1 MKININFDWAVLT
14 SIFTMFL
21 YWCGYCYYIGYL
33 SFYHHNLDAFDIPVA
48 STVIQGML
56 TGYKAW
62 CPLVAILIIFSYIS
76 SISKKQWL
84 YWIVRGIGLTV
95 NLLIII
101 YSLSLYYLVNYLRKL
116 NIRVKT
122 KEFLRKRTPSIL
134 KLIWQKI
141 AQFFIMCGKLIYKK
155 DKEVEVTTTG
165 LLTKLNLTQPQI
177 KKSIFEDDESKS
189 TSQNFDFDFS
199 FFVHYSILLVLLL
212 AMIKGLQV
220 GQDLI
225 NRGKEVAKERF
236 TLTQSYVGRDQP
248 NGDLGIY
255 PQVEVDG
262 VTTKEKLFLTTM
274 CLKSL
279 CLVTDEN
286 KNAKIYEAK
295 QIKVMNQQV
304 EKILEK

>member
-33 SFYHHNLDAFDIPVA
+33 SFYKHNLDAFDIPVA
-48 STVIQGML
+48 STVIQGMI

-62 CPLVAILIIFSYIS
+62 CPLVAILIIFSYVS

-84 YWIVRGIGLTV
+84 YWLIRGIGLTT
-95 NLLIII
+95 NLFIII

-116 NIRVKT
+116 NIKVKT
-122 KEFLRKRTPSIL
+122 KEFLRKSTPSIL
-134 KLIWQKI
+134 KLIWQKTTHFLI
-141 AQFFIMCGKLIYKK
+141 TCGKKIYKK
-155 DKEVEVTTTG
+155 DKEIEVTTTG

-212 AMIKGLQV
+212 AMIKGLEV
-220 GQDLI
+220 GQELI
-225 NRGKEVAKERF
+225 NKGKEVAKERF

-248 NGDLGIY
+248 NRDLSIY

-262 VTTKEKLFLTTM
+262 VTTNEKLFLTTM

-279 CLVTDEN
+279 CLVTDQN

-295 QIKVMNQQV
+295 QIKVMNQ
-304 EKILEK
+304 EITD

>member
-14 SIFTMFL
+14 SIFTMIL

-33 SFYHHNLDAFDIPVA
+33 SFYNHNLDAFDIPVA
-48 STVIQGML
+48 STVIQGMI

-62 CPLVAILIIFSYIS
+62 CPLVAILIIFSYVS

-84 YWIVRGIGLTV
+84 YWLIRGIGLTT

-116 NIRVKT
+116 NIKVKT
-122 KEFLRKRTPSIL
+122 KEFSRKSTPSIV

-155 DKEVEVTTTG
+155 DKEIETTTTG
-165 LLTKLNLTQPQI
+165 VLTKLNLTQPQI
-177 KKSIFEDDESKS
+177 KKNIFEDDESKS

-199 FFVHYSILLVLLL
+199 FFVHYSILVVLLL
-212 AMIKGLQV
+212 AALKGLEA
-220 GQDLI
+220 GQELI
-225 NRGKEVAKERF
+225 NKGKEVAKEGF

-248 NGDLGIY
+248 NLDLGIY

-262 VTTKEKLFLTTM
+262 VKTNEKLFLTTM

-279 CLVTDEN
+279 CLVTDQN

-295 QIKVMNQQV
+295 QIKVMNQKV
-304 EKILEK
+304 TD

>member
-1 MKININFDWAVLT
+1 
-14 SIFTMFL
+14 
-21 YWCGYCYYIGYL
+21 
-33 SFYHHNLDAFDIPVA
+33 
-48 STVIQGML
+48 
-56 TGYKAW
+56 
-62 CPLVAILIIFSYIS
+62 
-76 SISKKQWL
+76 
-84 YWIVRGIGLTV
+84 
-95 NLLIII
+95 
-101 YSLSLYYLVNYLRKL
+101 
-116 NIRVKT
+116 
-122 KEFLRKRTPSIL
+122 
-134 KLIWQKI
+134 
-141 AQFFIMCGKLIYKK
+141 MCGKLIYKK

-236 TLTQSYVGRDQP
+236 ILTQSYVGRDQP

-262 VTTKEKLFLTTM
+262 VTIKEKLFLTTM

-279 CLVTDEN
+279 CLITDEN